1 MMRRF
6 VFVVATF
13 VVGLAVFAQE
23 LQHEAI
29 SVNIEVP
36 VRVFKGDT
44 FVDSLTIEDFE
55 VFEEGILQ
63 KIEAVYL
70 IKRTNIEREEIP
82 GAEQQRSAPE
92 TSRNLVLMFEIND
105 YLPEVDDAL
114 DYFFEN
120 VILPGDTLL
129 VSTPVKQYNLKS
141 EALQNMPMA
150 DIERLVKER
159 VKNDVRVGR
168 AHYHNLV
175 RQIRSILLEEL
186 EGADFTLVERLPRI
200 YDLYN
205 EWKSLR
211 YVEEE
216 NLVKFAN
223 YLKETDKQ
231 KHVFVFYQK
240 EVLPAMSSKAMTE
253 LEFSAQA
260 TPHLL
265 GMAQDLFSFDRINI
279 SLDINRVKEA
289 FSDSSITS
297 HFLYI
302 TKNQPYEMD
311 VTSKRGTLAGGV
323 VMDEVQTEVS
333 VIFKEMAQATGGLV
347 ESSLNAASAFKK
359 AVDASENYYLLF
371 YSPKSYA
378 ADGKFKNIKVKVKGA
393 NYRVTFRAGY
403 ISD

>member
-1 MMRRF
+1 MRRF
-6 VFVVATF
+6 LFVAAAF

-36 VRVFKGDT
+36 VRVYKGTT

-55 VFEEGILQ
+55 VYEEGVLQ

-70 IKRTNIEREEIP
+70 IKKTDIEREEIP
-82 GAEQQRSAPE
+82 GEEQQRSVPE

-105 YLPEVDDAL
+105 YLPEVDDAIG
-114 DYFFEN
+114 YFFES
-120 VILPGDTLL
+120 VIAPGDTLI
-129 VSTPVKQYNLKS
+129 VSTPEQQYNLKS

-159 VKNDVRVGR
+159 VQNDVRVGR

-186 EGADFTLVERLPRI
+186 EGADFTLEERLPRI

-240 EVLPAMSSKAMTE
+240 EVLPAFSPKKMTE
-253 LEFSAQA
+253 LEYDAQE
-260 TPHLL
+260 TPYLL
-265 GMAQDLFSFDRINI
+265 AMAHELFSFDRINI

-311 VTSKRGTLAGGV
+311 VTSRQGTLAGGV

-378 ADGKFKNIKVKVKGA
+378 ADGKFKNIRVRVKSG